1 MKTEIKWQLHVI
13 LISEQFEQGSSVFP
27 YFLLTSNLFL
37 EPKAVLQV
45 VFFKFP
51 KSLYGGLT
59 FFNLLNLN
67 LNKHD

>member
-1 MKTEIKWQLHVI
+1 MKTERKWQLHVI

-27 YFLLTSNLFL
+27 YFLLTSNLIL

-59 FFNLLNLN
+59 FLNLLNLN
-67 LNKHD
+67 LNRL

>member
-13 LISEQFEQGSSVFP
+13 LISEQYEQGSSVFP

-37 EPKAVLQV
+37 EPNARCYI
-45 VFFKFP
+45 KFP

-59 FFNLLNLN
+59 FLNLLNLN
-67 LNKHD
+67 LNRL